1 MWPFGTAHLH
11 NNRHPP
17 RANTPGA
24 ECVVYGVEAP
34 LILQFSIAL
43 CTGLVAAT
51 FVPPVRRMIP
61 RPVEVILWVAFVSVC
76 VIGVTSITDANARE
90 LTTSAAWGIDQLIT
104 TFVGLTIG
112 GVASWLVDNRFAI
125 DRWLLIAAGCDLIA
139 LTFLRSMHTKKGWQP
154 RVRLRD
160 WMELPTATPAVVTR
174 ERASHP
180 AVVLGRRLTAL
191 TAIAAAALVAELAE
205 IAIWIRD
212 VFMPVQRRR
221 LAQAAAAGRAGSRAR
236 LEGVR
241 DGAAHFA
248 FAARAWYAAAGVP
261 AVSTLAVKAGAA
273 VRTVRESQPA
283 LKAGQVIDIRA
294 LLSAE
299 SIGWYGPLA
308 PLPPANFADDGEE
321 DAAEPQ
327 RSDRLAS

>member
-1 MWPFGTAHLH
+1 M
-11 NNRHPP
+11 
-17 RANTPGA
+17 
-24 ECVVYGVEAP
+24 EAP

-43 CTGLVAAT
+43 LTGLVAAT
-51 FVPPVRRMIP
+51 FVPPVRRAIP
-61 RPVEVILWVAFVSVC
+61 RPVEVILWVLFITVC
-76 VIGVTSITDANARE
+76 VIGVTSMTDPNARE

-112 GVASWLVDNRFAI
+112 GIASWLVDNRFAI

-139 LTFLRSMHTKKGWQP
+139 LTVLRSMHTRQGWQP

-160 WMELPTATPAVVTR
+160 WMELPTATPAFARPART
-174 ERASHP
+174 ASP
-180 AVVLGRRLTAL
+180 ATVLGRRLTAM
-191 TAIAAAALVAELAE
+191 TAIAGAALVAELAE
-205 IAIWIRD
+205 IAIWVRD
-212 VFMPVQRRR
+212 VFMPVQKRR
-221 LAQAAAAGRAGSRAR
+221 LAQAAVAGHAGSRAR
-236 LEGVR
+236 LESVR
-241 DGAAHFA
+241 DAAAHFA

-261 AVSTLAVKAGAA
+261 AVNNLAVKAGAA
-273 VRTVRESQPA
+273 VRTVRQSQPA